1 MTQGENLIKNREMKG
16 GQRERRKRKEV
27 EKGQEGKK
35 KRGEAVGRAPV
46 PGAGSQLNS

>member
-1 MTQGENLIKNREMKG
+1 MTQGENLVKNREMKR
-16 GQRERRKRKEV
+16 GQRERRKRTEV

-35 KRGEAVGRAPV
+35 KREAVGRALV